1 VPNFLSHSCRLSA
14 LPETKDI
21 NYITFRTNAQISI
34 RIGEPSEGEKERREK
49 VEVEVGS
56 ARHYI

>member
-1 VPNFLSHSCRLSA
+1 VPNFLSHSFRLSA

-34 RIGEPSEGEKERREK
+34 RIGEPSEGGEKERREK
-49 VEVEVGS
+49 VEVGS